1 MRSKRYQELQELLEI
16 MPELT
21 IYDPSFKPKSRS
33 YRYCRE
39 CRVFF
44 NNPPSEGLGRC
55 PICGGKLS
63 SGPKRKRVAK
73 YVDPLEHLLP
83 WPQPRRQTTLGDF
96 LPGLPRQ
103 TILDEL
109 WGLRR

>member
-1 MRSKRYQELQELLEI
+1 MGKCERYQELEELLRV

-33 YRYCRE
+33 YRYCRG
-39 CRVFF
+39 CRIFF
-44 NNPPSEGLGRC
+44 NNSDLRRC
-55 PICGGKLS
+55 PICGGKLR
-63 SGPKRKRVAK
+63 SGPKVKRGLVR
-73 YVDPLEHLLP
+73 YVDPMERLNKS
-83 WPQPRRQTTLGDF
+83 RRQTTLGDF